1 MELSM
6 DEKDFREID
15 REMEKRLI
23 VENDLIW
30 GYDRWEE
37 NQKYPKIAAH
47 SQPLQYEW
55 IPVGEYNGVDLS
67 DIMIDENYIVWQ
79 QVLNSEYNCEV
90 ILQ

>member
-15 REMEKRLI
+15 RH
-23 VENDLIW
+23 
-30 GYDRWEE
+30 
-37 NQKYPKIAAH
+37 IAKELQAI
-47 SQPLQYEW
+47 QRMPIKPLEYEW
-55 IPVGEYNGVDLS
+55 IPIGEYNGVDLS
-67 DIMIDENYIVWQ
+67 GIMIDENYIVWQ